1 MAVKMVV
8 AVTDWD
14 WFNHVRRLANP
25 SEVNF
30 WAPSNTRFKA
40 LQPGELFLFKLHAPR
55 NYIVGGGIFTYNTS
69 LPCSVAWETFR
80 ELNGATSLE
89 GMRARI
95 IKYRKASP
103 DDRDDFQVGCRILGM
118 PFFFRERDWI
128 PAPASW
134 SPNIVSLKTYR
145 TDEPDGRLLW
155 DAVGGRLARASLERP
170 FDTAAFGTPQIIAP
184 RLGQGGFRVR
194 IIDAYDRRC
203 AVTSERTL
211 PALEAAHIK
220 PYAQERR
227 HEISNGLLLRRD
239 IHSLFDTGYV
249 TVTPGFRFEV
259 SDRIRED
266 YENGRDYYRLHGRD
280 IRAPGDLALQPD
292 PAGLQWHNEH
302 CYLG

>member
-14 WFNHVRRLANP
+14 WFSLVRRLANP

-40 LQPGELFLFKLHAPR
+40 LRPGELFLFKLHSPR
-55 NYIVGGGIFTYNTS
+55 NYIVGGGFFTYNTS
-69 LPCSVAWETFR
+69 LPCSIAWETFR
-80 ELNGATSLE
+80 ELNGATSSAE
-89 GMRARI
+89 MRARI
-95 IKYRKASP
+95 IKYRRASP
-103 DDRDDFQVGCRILGM
+103 DDRGDFPVGCRILGM
-118 PFFFRERDWI
+118 PFFFREQDWI

-145 TDEPDGRLLW
+145 TDEPDGRSLW
-155 DAVGGRLARASLERP
+155 DAVGDRLARASLEHP
-170 FDTAAFGTPQIIAP
+170 FTTAAFGSPQVIAP

-194 IIDAYDRRC
+194 VIDAYDRRC
-203 AVTSERTL
+203 AVTAERTL

-220 PYAQERR
+220 PYAQEQR

-249 TVTPGFRFEV
+249 TVTPGFQFEV
-259 SDRIRED
+259 SARIRED
-266 YENGRDYYRLHGRD
+266 YENGRDYYRLHGRA

-292 PAGLQWHNEH
+292 PRGLQWHNEH
-302 CYLG
+302 CFLG